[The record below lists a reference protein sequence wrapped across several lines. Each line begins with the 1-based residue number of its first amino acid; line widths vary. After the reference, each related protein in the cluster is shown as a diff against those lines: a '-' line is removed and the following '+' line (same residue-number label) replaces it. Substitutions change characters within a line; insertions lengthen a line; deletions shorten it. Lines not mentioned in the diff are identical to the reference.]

1 MNSGK
6 VVLGTLAGVAAGA
19 ALGIL
24 FAPDKGSATRKK
36 ITQKGNDYA
45 NELGQKVNGYVDKA
59 SSKFESLKQDAS
71 NKFDNL
77 KQDASTMASN
87 ALDSGKSKLEK
98 ADAEVSTAY
107 NNNTRR

>member
-6 VVLGTLAGVAAGA
+6 VVLGALAGVAAGA

-45 NELGQKVNGYVDKA
+45 NELGQKVNGYVEKA
-59 SSKFESLKQDAS
+59 SNKFENLKQDAS
-71 NKFDNL
+71 N
-77 KQDASTMASN
+77 MAHN
-87 ALDSGKSKLEK
+87 ALESGKSKLEK
-98 ADAEVSTAY
+98 ADGEVTSSF
-107 NNNTRR
+107 NSRR